1 MPHTW
6 YKVDNVAKVFL
17 ASVTRRDPRVF
28 RISCTL
34 TEEINPDALAAA
46 LQRTARDLPHFSVA
60 LHRGLFWHYLEQTD
74 KVPTPVPETQRPC
87 AAIYGRDLK
96 NALLYRVSYYRRRI
110 NLEVFHALSDG
121 SGGVVFLQTLVY
133 NYLQLRHPD
142 ELAGT
147 PRQPGASADDMG
159 QDSYHK
165 FYARR
170 AAAPLRDPAARKPV
184 CRLPGRRLPLDQ
196 TQFFEG
202 HLSVKEMLARA
213 RAMDVSLTSYL
224 AAAQILAVW
233 REVPL
238 LDRGKAV
245 TVGVPVNLR
254 NYFPSGSGRN
264 FFSTIRIAHAFS
276 GEETLAELAREFD
289 RKLRAELG
297 EERTKA
303 RMDALE
309 RFERWPVV
317 RLIPLPIKNAVVA
330 TGNWI
335 EMRRTTL
342 TISNLGRIQL
352 PAALSPYVEGF
363 AAYCS
368 SDGLFTTVCSYGDD
382 LVLGTVSALRSTNIL
397 RNFYRALAEDGL
409 TVTLYASEVNP

>member
-46 LQRTARDLPHFSVA
+46 LQRTARDLPHFSVT

-170 AAAPLRDPAARKPV
+170 AAAPLRDPAALEFV
-184 CRLPGRRLPLDQ
+184 G
-196 TQFFEG
+196 
-202 HLSVKEMLARA
+202 SVRC
-213 RAMDVSLTSYL
+213 V
-224 AAAQILAVW
+224 
-233 REVPL
+233 
-238 LDRGKAV
+238 
-245 TVGVPVNLR
+245 
-254 NYFPSGSGRN
+254 
-264 FFSTIRIAHAFS
+264 
-276 GEETLAELAREFD
+276 
-289 RKLRAELG
+289 
-297 EERTKA
+297 
-303 RMDALE
+303 
-309 RFERWPVV
+309 
-317 RLIPLPIKNAVVA
+317 
-330 TGNWI
+330 
-335 EMRRTTL
+335 
-342 TISNLGRIQL
+342 
-352 PAALSPYVEGF
+352 
-363 AAYCS
+363 
-368 SDGLFTTVCSYGDD
+368 
-382 LVLGTVSALRSTNIL
+382 
-397 RNFYRALAEDGL
+397 
-409 TVTLYASEVNP
+409 